1 MMLDQTQ
8 AITKV
13 AVLRNSVKEP
23 WEKSLVSLTLSLTSR
38 LGTAGVTYLDALL
51 MDLQG
56 HPDRIAAR
64 LSGTD
69 LTLREAS
76 DLLAAM
82 QNSEADQLEKA
93 HDLLHEMLSA
103 IKAVVGILIKDALEG
118 LL

>member
-1 MMLDQTQ
+1 MMVSRAL
-8 AITKV
+8 AITHV
-13 AVLRNSVKEP
+13 AVLQNSAKEP
-23 WEKSLVSLTLSLTSR
+23 WEKSLVSLSLSVTSR
-38 LGTAGVTYLDALL
+38 LGDAGVTYLEGLL
-51 MDLQG
+51 TDLQG

-64 LSGTD
+64 LSGPE

-103 IKAVVGILIKDALEG
+103 IKAVVGVLIKDALEG